1 MNKLDGQIKKITN
14 QMTNKNT
21 EKDVVAQMEEFLPYA
36 SKELECLKNAME
48 DLTKLQSDL
57 SEFFCEDS
65 KTFKLEE
72 CFKSFNQ
79 FIGNFKKAANDNDK
93 RREQERNAEQRRQQR
108 ESDQAKR
115 RSGSFQGISYKPARS
130 TLKNIFAGLKDEEKD
145 EAGDE
150 VVMNNLMHDIKEGFI
165 QRRLPDGGFK
175 VGYRYCPCVCTVM
188 RHVDFVPET
197 VVIGR

>member
-21 EKDVVAQMEEFLPYA
+21 EKDVAAQMEEFLPYA
-36 SKELECLKNAME
+36 SKELACLKNAME

-72 CFKSFNQ
+72 CLKSFHQ

-108 ESDQAKR
+108 ENDQAKR
-115 RSGSFQGISYKPARS
+115 RSGSFQG
-130 TLKNIFAGLKDEEKD
+130 T
-145 EAGDE
+145 
-150 VVMNNLMHDIKEGFI
+150 
-165 QRRLPDGGFK
+165 
-175 VGYRYCPCVCTVM
+175 
-188 RHVDFVPET
+188 
-197 VVIGR
+197 